1 MADPVTATA
10 IAVGTGLISA
20 KAQYD
25 TGKIQQRMY
34 NIKARQARIR
44 ADQEANIERQ
54 KGIAVLEKIGATL
67 ATINARA
74 GAGAIDPY
82 SGTPQGLRVF
92 ATAEGMQDFT
102 VTRENAAMIENIGI
116 LQEIDNRQAGS
127 MAAYQG
133 RIGALTTLGQTA
145 LAAYQIGGAPSNV
158 GGFAGGGSIGGAI
171 DNTLYPTASSI
182 GSPSML
188 P

>member
-20 KAQYD
+20 KSQYD
-25 TGKIQQRMY
+25 SGKIQQMMY
-34 NIKARQARIR
+34 NQKARQALLRS
-44 ADQEANIERQ
+44 DQEALNERR
-54 KGIAVLEKIGATL
+54 KGVQVLKKIAATQ
-67 ATINARA
+67 AAINARA

-92 ATAEGMQDFT
+92 ASAEGMQDFQI
-102 VTRENAAMIENIGI
+102 TRDNASLIEQIGI
-116 LQEIDNRQAGS
+116 LQSNDNKQAGA

-133 RIGALTTLGQTA
+133 RIAALTTLGQTA
-145 LAAYQIGGAPSNV
+145 FAAYQIGSAPKNV
-158 GGFAGGGSIGGAI
+158 GGFAGGGSVRGAI
-171 DNTLYPTASSI
+171 DNTFYPTASSI

>member
-1 MADPVTATA
+1 MAQAALPIA
-10 IAVGTGLISA
+10 IAAGVVGAYG
-20 KAQYD
+20 QYQSGQIRQKMLD
-25 TGKIQQRMY
+25 L
-34 NIKARQARIR
+34 KARNALLRT
-44 ADQEANIERQ
+44 DQQSNVERQ

-74 GAGAIDPY
+74 GAGAMDPY
-82 SGTPQGLRVF
+82 SGTSQGLRVF
-92 ATAEGMQDFT
+92 ATAEGMKDFT
-102 VTRENAAMIENIGI
+102 VTRENAALIEQIGI
-116 LQEIDNRQAGS
+116 LESIDYKQAGAL
-127 MAAYQG
+127 AAHQG
-133 RIGALTTLGQTA
+133 RIAALTTLGQTA
-145 LAAYQIGGAPSNV
+145 FAAYQIGGAPSNV